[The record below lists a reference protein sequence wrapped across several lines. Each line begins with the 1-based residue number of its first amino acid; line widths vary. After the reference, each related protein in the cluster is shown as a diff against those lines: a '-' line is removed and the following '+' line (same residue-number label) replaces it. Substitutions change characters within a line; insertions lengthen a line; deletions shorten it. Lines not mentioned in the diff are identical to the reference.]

1 MKKSHADLIVEYFE
15 QRGWKATLGELLEA
29 GQYSFAHKLTARLS
43 DLRARGY
50 EITCEVGP
58 NPSQNLYTMTPPFRA
73 LDYAVADYSFES
85 TGQGV
90 LL

>member
-50 EITCEVGP
+50 EISCEAGP
-58 NPSQNLYTMTPPFRA
+58 NPSQNRYTMAPPP
-73 LDYAVADYSFES
+73 VAIDYSFDPE
-85 TGQGV
+85 GQGV